1 MSSENVYLVALGL
14 LFCGLNVVLGRPVAA
29 GIARFF
35 ARMSA
40 PRAASGAAASL
51 AAEDGP
57 GRPIESAREPVT
69 EADYRDNAA

>member
-35 ARMSA
+35 ARLSA
-40 PRAASGAAASL
+40 PTSSRRPGTL
-51 AAEDGP
+51 AAEDAAN
-57 GRPIESAREPVT
+57 RQEESEREPVA
-69 EADYRDNAA
+69 EAVYRDNAA

>member
-35 ARMSA
+35 ARIST
-40 PRAASGAAASL
+40 PRASRAPVAL
-51 AAEDGP
+51 AAESADDGRDEGGP
-57 GRPIESAREPVT
+57 ASVA

>member
-29 GIARFF
+29 GIARLF
-35 ARMSA
+35 ARMST
-40 PRAASGAAASL
+40 PRASRAPGLL
-51 AAEDGP
+51 ATENGEDG
-57 GRPIESAREPVT
+57 RDESAREAVA

>member
-40 PRAASGAAASL
+40 PRESRAPGLL
-51 AAEDGP
+51 AAEDAVESRDEGP
-57 GRPIESAREPVT
+57 GEAVA
-69 EADYRDNAA
+69 EADFRDHAA

>member
-29 GIARFF
+29 GIARLFT
-35 ARMSA
+35 RMST
-40 PRAASGAAASL
+40 PRASRAPGAL
-51 AAEDGP
+51 ATANREDARDDG
-57 GRPIESAREPVT
+57 GREPVA

>member
-1 MSSENVYLVALGL
+1 MSAENVYLVALGL

-35 ARMSA
+35 VRMSA
-40 PRAASGAAASL
+40 PRPSPMPGAL
-51 AAEDGP
+51 AAEDGAD
-57 GRPIESAREPVT
+57 RQEESARAPLA